1 MNQLVVLDHPLVHHH
16 LARLRDVGT
25 EPAEFRA
32 IVERLTC
39 LLAYEATQDLPLK
52 TVRVTTP
59 LAETEARQLA
69 ARIGIV
75 PILRA
80 GLGMTEPVL
89 RVIPDAELWHLGFYR
104 DETTLKPIVYY
115 KKLPRAEP
123 VDVGLIVDPM
133 LATGGSAVAAVDA
146 LREWGVPHIKLAAII
161 AAPEGIDHVLTR
173 HPDIQVYVCG
183 KDERLNDQGY
193 ILPGLGD
200 AGDRIFNT
208 TRNEP

>member
-173 HPDIQVYVCG
+173 YPDIQVYVCG